1 MIRKTLLAFL
11 LLATQPLAAM
21 AAGSGG
27 SAGLVAVV
35 NESDLAD
42 DQATVHESGQP
53 YGDSAL
59 SPDAGPR
66 QENLAGDDA
75 VGADKPDEGG
85 EEKWI
90 GIVTLTSGN
99 LNVRKGPSLEDE
111 IIGKLPNGAVI
122 SVLEQFEEWVSIPYG
137 NEVAYVAKP
146 YVQLEKASTSIGSKV
161 IVLDPGHGGKDPG
174 ATLKDGTKEAD
185 LVFLFATKAK
195 EALEKAGYVVYLTR
209 TQDRSC
215 KENYKRNEEDLA
227 CRAEFASRVGGDIF
241 ISIHADSNPV
251 QSFRGTV
258 TFYNARSDYD
268 GRQNPYPEES
278 KRLAQIVQSQVQ
290 PAIGSKDRG
299 IDNRNYYVNR
309 MNSVPSVLLELAV
322 LTNANDRKLLMNS
335 KRQDA
340 FARALVKAVDLYFQ
354 TEQTG
359 NIAE

>member
-1 MIRKTLLAFL
+1 MIRKTLLALL
-11 LLATQPLAAM
+11 LLATQPLAAL

-27 SAGLVAVV
+27 STGLVAIV
-35 NESDLAD
+35 NESDFAD
-42 DQATVHESGQP
+42 EPANLNESGQP
-53 YGDSAL
+53 YGESAASL
-59 SPDAGPR
+59 DAEPQR
-66 QENLAGDDA
+66 ENATGNDA
-75 VGADKPDEGG
+75 AGADKPDEGG

-99 LNVRKGPSLEDE
+99 LNVRKGPSLDDE

-137 NEVAYVAKP
+137 NGVAYVAKP
-146 YVQLEKASTSIGSKV
+146 YVQLKKASKSAGGKV

-215 KENYKRNEEDLA
+215 KDNYKRNEEDLA

-268 GRQNPYPEES
+268 GKQNPYPEES
-278 KRLAQIVQSQVQ
+278 KRLAQLVQSQVQ
-290 PAIGSKDRG
+290 PAIGSRDRG

-309 MNSVPSVLLELAV
+309 MNTVPSVLLELAV
-322 LTNANDRKLLMNS
+322 LTNSNDRKLLMNG

-340 FARALVKAVDLYFQ
+340 FAQALVKAVDLYFQ
-354 TEQTG
+354 TEQSG
-359 NIAE
+359 EMAE